1 MKMSQEILFFVF
13 GWFDPSRQ
21 SATLS
26 RDEIDMFEQGQDQR
40 AARESAA
47 RDWDSQPDQ
56 QPTDCQVPRR
66 LRELE

>member
-47 RDWDSQPDQ
+47 GDWDSQPDQ
-56 QPTDCQVPRR
+56 QPTDCQVPRC